1 MLFSMSMIHKF
12 KEAFK
17 YLTKRLAIMVIK
29 SVLGKAETDLS
40 FDGKVDS
47 IVILGQERYGDLI
60 VLTPLI
66 KKLRQSYSQSRII
79 VLGVTSAVSFLADDP
94 NLNLVVNIKHPP
106 AKKRKTIFQDHYDI
120 LFNTK
125 DHPSVTFLWL
135 TARIRA
141 RFKIGIYHPVHR
153 GYFNYMHYYEDAAP
167 TLDKNMAVL
176 HFLNIEYDNNDL
188 KPYLP
193 ATSSTAEI
201 KNFVSVLSIQKPL
214 GINLSASN
222 PGKEWPF
229 EHWKKLLSEL
239 TGPFII
245 LSMPDDVARKELL
258 ERTFSNVIASPTTPT
273 LSDAGY
279 LIRHLKLLITTDT
292 ALVHVAGCHNTP
304 VIVLYRL
311 ERDMKKFPPTS
322 DRSQVHISPTTDLK
336 DILPGEVIKSTQDM
350 L

>member
-1 MLFSMSMIHKF
+1 MLGMLMIHRL
-12 KEAFK
+12 KEA
-17 YLTKRLAIMVIK
+17 YRYITKRLAILVIK
-29 SVLGKAETDLS
+29 SLCGKVETYLS

-60 VLTPLI
+60 VLTPVI
-66 KKLRQSYSQSRII
+66 KKLRQSYPQSKII

-94 NLNLVVNIKHPP
+94 NLNMVVNIKRAS
-106 AKKRKTIFQDHYDI
+106 AKKRKEILRDHYDI

-141 RFKIGIYHPVHR
+141 RFKIGIYHPIHR

-167 TLDKNMAVL
+167 TLDKNMAIL
-176 HFLNIEYDNNDL
+176 HFLDILYDKNDL
-188 KPYLP
+188 RPYLP
-193 ATSSTAEI
+193 AKTPTVEI
-201 KNFVSVLSIQKPL
+201 KNFVAELGGKKPL

-222 PGKEWPF
+222 PGKEWPL
-229 EHWKKLLSEL
+229 EHWKRLLSEL
-239 TGPFII
+239 IGPFII
-245 LSMPDDVARKELL
+245 LSMPDDAARKALL
-258 ERTFSNVIASPTTPT
+258 ERTFSNVIASPSTPT
-273 LSDAGY
+273 LTDAGY

-292 ALVHVAGCHNTP
+292 ALVHVAGCHNIP

-311 ERDMKKFPPTS
+311 ARDMKKFPPTS
-322 DRSQVHISPTTDLK
+322 DRNQVHISPTTNLG
-336 DILPGEVIKSTQDM
+336 DILPAEIIRSTRDM

>member
-1 MLFSMSMIHKF
+1 MLFSMSMILKF
-12 KEAFK
+12 KEAYK
-17 YLTKRLAIMVIK
+17 YFTKRLAIMVIK

-47 IVILGQERYGDLI
+47 IIILGQERYGDLI

-79 VLGVTSAVSFLADDP
+79 ILGVTSAVSFLADDP
-94 NLNLVVNIKHPP
+94 NLNIVVNIKHLP
-106 AKKRKTIFQDHYDI
+106 AKKRKIIFHDHYDI

-167 TLDKNMAVL
+167 TLYKNMAIL
-176 HFLNIEYDNNDL
+176 HFLNIVYDKKDL

-193 ATSSTAEI
+193 TKAPTAEI
-201 KNFVSVLSIQKPL
+201 KNFISELRRQKPF

-222 PGKEWPF
+222 PGKEWPL
-229 EHWKKLLSEL
+229 EHWKKVLSEL
-239 TGPFII
+239 AGPFII
-245 LSMPDDVARKELL
+245 LAMPDDAARKALL

-279 LIRHLKLLITTDT
+279 LIGQLKLLITTDT
-292 ALVHVAGCHNTP
+292 ALVHVAGCHNIP

-322 DRSQVHISPTTDLK
+322 DRNRVHISPTTDLK
-336 DILPGEVIKSTQDM
+336 DILPGEIIRSTED
-350 L
+350 LL